1 MHTAGAITS
10 YIDVSQLVLYAF
22 WIFFAGLVIYLTLES
37 KREGFPLVTNRQGE
51 RLEGLLPMPT
61 PKTFL
66 LHDGTTKTVP
76 WAEPLEVLNLRPTAP
91 WDGAPYE
98 PIGNPMLD
106 GVGPA
111 SFSLRIDKPELTHEG
126 ENRTVPLRVATDHWV
141 AEGDPDPRG
150 LSVIAAD
157 GAVAGTVSDLW
168 VDRTSTQLRWLE
180 VATPD
185 PLARHVILP
194 MELVQVKMGARGG
207 VVKVASVTAAQ
218 LAAAPVPLSP
228 DSVTAREEDRIAAYF
243 ASGHLYAFPSRSEPL
258 I

>member
-1 MHTAGAITS
+1 MHTGAITS

-37 KREGFPLVTNRQGE
+37 KREGFPLVTNRPGE
-51 RLEGLLPMPT
+51 RLEGLLPLPT

-66 LHDGTTKTVP
+66 LHGGATKSVP
-76 WAEPLEVLNLRPTAP
+76 WNEPLEVLPLRQTAP

-98 PIGNPMLD
+98 PTGNPMQD

-111 SFSLRIDKPELTHEG
+111 SFTLRADVPELTDEG
-126 ENRTVPLRVATDHWV
+126 AHRTVPLRIATDHWV
-141 AEGDPDPRG
+141 SAEDPDPRG
-150 LSVIAAD
+150 LAVITAD
-157 GAVAGTVSDLW
+157 DEAAGTVSDLW
-168 VDRTSTQLRWLE
+168 VDRTSVQLRWLE
-180 VATPD
+180 VALPD
-185 PLARHVILP
+185 PLARKVILP
-194 MELVQVKMGARGG
+194 MELMQLKLGARGG
-207 VVKVASVTAAQ
+207 HVKVASVTVAQ
-218 LAAAPVPLSP
+218 LAAAPVPASP

>member
-37 KREGFPLVTNRQGE
+37 KREGFPLVTNRPGE
-51 RLEGLLPMPT
+51 RLEGLLPLPT

-66 LHDGTTKTVP
+66 LPGGVQKSFP
-76 WAEPLEVLNLRPTAP
+76 WNEPLEVLALRQTAP

-98 PIGNPMLD
+98 PTGNPMLD

-111 SFSLRIDKPELTHEG
+111 SFTLRTDLPELTDEG
-126 ENRTVPLRVATDHWV
+126 HHRTVPMRIATDHWV
-141 AEGDPDPRG
+141 APEDPDPRG

-157 GAVAGTVSDLW
+157 GAVAGVVSDLW
-168 VDRTSTQLRWLE
+168 VDRASTQLRWLE

-194 MELVQVKMGARGG
+194 MELVQVRMAARGG
-207 VVKVASVTAAQ
+207 HVKVVSVTAAQ
-218 LAAAPVPLSP
+218 LAAAPVPVSP

>member
-1 MHTAGAITS
+1 MHTGAITS

-22 WIFFAGLVIYLTLES
+22 WIFFAWLVIYLTLES
-37 KREGFPLVTNRQGE
+37 KREGFPLVTNKPGE

-66 LHDGTTKTVP
+66 LPEGGTVSVP
-76 WAEPLEVLNLRPTAP
+76 RLEPDETPAVRATAP

-111 SFSLRIDKPELTHEG
+111 SYALRATKPELTDEG
-126 ENRTVPLRVATDHWV
+126 EYRTVPLRIATDMWV
-141 AEGDPDPRG
+141 AAEDPDPRG
-150 LSVIAAD
+150 LEVIAAD
-157 GAVAGTVSDLW
+157 GLVAGVVKDIW
-168 VDRTSTQLRWLE
+168 VDRSMEQARYIE
-180 VATPD
+180 VAPPD
-185 PLARHVILP
+185 PLARGVLVP
-194 MELVQVKMGARGG
+194 MELVVVKTFARGG
-207 VVKVASVTAAQ
+207 AVKVASVTAAQ
-218 LAAAPVPLSP
+218 FTVAPVPESP
-228 DSVTAREEDRIAAYF
+228 DFITAREEDRIQAYF

>member
-1 MHTAGAITS
+1 MHTGAITS

-22 WIFFAGLVIYLTLES
+22 WIFFAWLVIYLTLES
-37 KREGFPLVTNRQGE
+37 KREGFPLVTNKPGE

-66 LHDGTTKTVP
+66 LPEGGTVSVP
-76 WAEPLEVLNLRPTAP
+76 RLEPDETPAVRATAP

-111 SFSLRIDKPELTHEG
+111 SYALRATKPELTDEG
-126 ENRTVPLRVATDHWV
+126 EYRTVPLRIATDMWV
-141 AEGDPDPRG
+141 AAEDPDPRG
-150 LSVIAAD
+150 LEVIAAD
-157 GAVAGTVSDLW
+157 GLVAGVVKDIW
-168 VDRTSTQLRWLE
+168 VDRSMEQARYIE
-180 VATPD
+180 VALPD
-185 PLARHVILP
+185 PLARGVLVP
-194 MELVQVKMGARGG
+194 MELVVVKTFARGG
-207 VVKVASVTAAQ
+207 AVKVASVTAAQ
-218 LAAAPVPLSP
+218 FTVAPVPESP
-228 DSVTAREEDRIAAYF
+228 DFITAREEDRIQAYF

>member
-1 MHTAGAITS
+1 MHTVGAITS

-37 KREGFPLVTNRQGE
+37 KREGFPLVTNRPGE
-51 RLEGLLPMPT
+51 RLEGLLPLPT

-66 LHDGTTKTVP
+66 LHDGTTKSVP
-76 WAEPLEVLNLRPTAP
+76 WNEPLEVLPLRLTAP

-98 PIGNPMLD
+98 PTGNPMLD

-111 SFSLRIDKPELTHEG
+111 SFTLRADKPELTHEG
-126 ENRTVPLRVATDHWV
+126 EHRTVPLRIATDHWV
-141 AEGDPDPRG
+141 APEDPDPRG
-150 LSVIAAD
+150 FTVIAAD
-157 GAVAGTVSDLW
+157 GAVAGIVSDLW
-168 VDRTSTQLRWLE
+168 VDRSSTQLRWLE

-194 MELVQVKMGARGG
+194 MELVQVKLSARSGH
-207 VVKVASVTAAQ
+207 VKVASVTAAQ
-218 LAAAPVPLSP
+218 FLTAPVPASP